1 MRDGKPKWLFVDMN
15 AYFASVEQQVCPELR
30 GRPIAVVP
38 VMADST
44 CCIAVSYEAK
54 EYGIKTGTKVSAARR
69 LCPDL
74 QLVESRPALYVKYH
88 KEIIEAVNTVLP
100 VEQVH
105 SIDEMSCKLI
115 GRERNPDYAVLL
127 AKDIKQAIKERVG
140 KYLLCSIGIAPNRF
154 LSKVASNMEKPN
166 GMTLITE
173 DELPQKLYS
182 LSLSDLPGIG
192 SGMLTRLNL
201 HGVNSVEALCSLSQ
215 SQCFGIWHS
224 VVGKRWWHLLRGD
237 DLQEFPTKRRT
248 VSHSHVLHPGMR
260 TDSGMHSVLTKLI
273 HKAGARLR
281 RLNYYAGR
289 MSIQIAY
296 FNTQKSWESHVKLE
310 QFQDTQTMIKAFLE
324 MWPKRPSGKTPLRVS
339 VVLSDLIPTA
349 ETSLPLF
356 SDESRRIKLAETMD
370 KINERY
376 GLDCVYFGTMHN
388 ARQAAPMRISF
399 TSIPD
404 LISEGTA
411 YDRALTVQDISREI
425 KDNKM
430 KTNYY

>member
-30 GRPIAVVP
+30 GRPTAVVP
-38 VMADST
+38 VMTDST

-54 EYGIKTGTKVSAARR
+54 EYGIKTGTKVLAARR

-173 DELPQKLYS
+173 DELPHKLYS

-215 SQCFGIWHS
+215 SQCFGIWHLP
-224 VVGKRWWHLLRGD
+224 KPALPHR
-237 DLQEFPTKRRT
+237 
-248 VSHSHVLHPGMR
+248 
-260 TDSGMHSVLTKLI
+260 
-273 HKAGARLR
+273 
-281 RLNYYAGR
+281 
-289 MSIQIAY
+289 
-296 FNTQKSWESHVKLE
+296 KS
-310 QFQDTQTMIKAFLE
+310 
-324 MWPKRPSGKTPLRVS
+324 
-339 VVLSDLIPTA
+339 
-349 ETSLPLF
+349 
-356 SDESRRIKLAETMD
+356 
-370 KINERY
+370 
-376 GLDCVYFGTMHN
+376 
-388 ARQAAPMRISF
+388 
-399 TSIPD
+399 
-404 LISEGTA
+404 
-411 YDRALTVQDISREI
+411 
-425 KDNKM
+425 
-430 KTNYY
+430 

>member
-30 GRPIAVVP
+30 GRPTAVVP
-38 VMADST
+38 VSADST
-44 CCIAVSYEAK
+44 CCIAASYEAK
-54 EYGIKTGTKVSAARR
+54 KYGIKTGTRVSAARR

-74 QLVESRPALYVKYH
+74 QVVEARPALYVEYH
-88 KEIIEAVNTVLP
+88 REIIEAVNTVLP

-105 SIDEMSCKLI
+105 SIDEMSCRLT
-115 GRERNPDYAVLL
+115 GRQCDPDYAVSL
-127 AKDIKQAIKERVG
+127 AKEIKQAIKELAG
-140 KYLLCSIGIAPNRF
+140 EYLLCSVGIAPNRF
-154 LSKVASNMEKPN
+154 LSKVASNMQKPN
-166 GMTLITE
+166 GLTAITE

-192 SGMLTRLNL
+192 SGMLSRLNFY
-201 HGVNSVEALCSLSQ
+201 GVNSVEQLCALSKAQCS
-215 SQCFGIWHS
+215 GIWHS

-237 DLQEFPTKRRT
+237 DLQELPTKRRT
-248 VSHSHVLHPGMR
+248 VSHSHVLHPQMR
-260 TDSGMHSVLTKLI
+260 TDAGMRSVLIKLI

-281 RLNYYAGR
+281 RLKYYACR
-289 MSIQIAY
+289 MSIHISY
-296 FNTQKSWESHVKLE
+296 FSKEDSWKSYVKLG
-310 QFQDTQTMIKAFLE
+310 QFQDTHTMIKAFLK
-324 MWPKRPSGKTPLRVS
+324 MWPNRPHGKTPLRVS

-356 SDESRRIKLAETMD
+356 SDESRRIRLAETMD

-376 GLDCVYFGTMHN
+376 GLDCVYFGTMHG
-388 ARQAAPMRISF
+388 AKQAAPMRISF

-411 YDRALTVQDISREI
+411 YDRSLSGQDAG
-425 KDNKM
+425 N
-430 KTNYY
+430 

>member
-30 GRPIAVVP
+30 GRPTAVVP

-54 EYGIKTGTKVSAARR
+54 KCGIKTGTKVLAARR

-173 DELPQKLYS
+173 D
-182 LSLSDLPGIG
+182 
-192 SGMLTRLNL
+192 
-201 HGVNSVEALCSLSQ
+201 
-215 SQCFGIWHS
+215 
-224 VVGKRWWHLLRGD
+224 
-237 DLQEFPTKRRT
+237 
-248 VSHSHVLHPGMR
+248 
-260 TDSGMHSVLTKLI
+260 
-273 HKAGARLR
+273 
-281 RLNYYAGR
+281 
-289 MSIQIAY
+289 
-296 FNTQKSWESHVKLE
+296 
-310 QFQDTQTMIKAFLE
+310 
-324 MWPKRPSGKTPLRVS
+324 
-339 VVLSDLIPTA
+339 
-349 ETSLPLF
+349 
-356 SDESRRIKLAETMD
+356 
-370 KINERY
+370 
-376 GLDCVYFGTMHN
+376 
-388 ARQAAPMRISF
+388 
-399 TSIPD
+399 
-404 LISEGTA
+404 
-411 YDRALTVQDISREI
+411 
-425 KDNKM
+425 
-430 KTNYY
+430 